1 MKGVELEPV
10 AAVWVLRD
18 EVGRVDPARKP
29 VFLHRHGADEVEPQ
43 QGQVRQVVPGKRFPV
58 EMGVDEPQPLE
69 TALAG
74 AELVEAGDH
83 DLAVI
88 PHDDEVDIA
97 LAADEDADLP
107 VGLSGNLAEV
117 PGQLVGENPVNRDFA
132 AVELLDASDL
142 AGLQPGDV
150 AINLD

>member
-10 AAVWVLRD
+10 AAVRVLRD
-18 EVGRVDPARKP
+18 EMGRVDRARKP
-29 VFLHRHGADEVEPQ
+29 VFLRRHGADEVEAQ
-43 QGQVRQVVPGKRFPV
+43 QGQVREIVPGEPFPV

-88 PHDDEVDIA
+88 PHDDKMDVA

-107 VGLSGNLAEV
+107 VCLSGNLAEV
-117 PGQLVGENPVNRDFA
+117 PGKLEGENPVNRDFA
-132 AVELLDASDL
+132 AV
-142 AGLQPGDV
+142 
-150 AINLD
+150 